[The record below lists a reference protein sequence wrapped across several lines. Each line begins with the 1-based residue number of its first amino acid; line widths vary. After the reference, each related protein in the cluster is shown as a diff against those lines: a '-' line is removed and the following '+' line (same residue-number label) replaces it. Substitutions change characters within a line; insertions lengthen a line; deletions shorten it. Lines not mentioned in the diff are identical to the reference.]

1 MALSLRLVGQYLREG
16 DARSVVDADMNE
28 LPAHAAT
35 VGLAGAIAGDA
46 VANPFKS
53 PELLDV
59 DVDHVAGML
68 AFVAADRL
76 GLVPKSSLQTRQP
89 CTPENPTDGG
99 GRDADLHGD
108 VLAGQPL
115 AAQVRQCAAATG
127 LASQTTGMTL
137 GRDERSPMPLL
148 PSVL

>member
-1 MALSLRLVGQYLREG
+1 MELSLRSSGSICEKATRE
-16 DARSVVDADMNE
+16 AVVDADMNE

-68 AFVAADRL
+68 AFVAADRFCWCD
-76 GLVPKSSLQTRQP
+76 VLQTRQP
-89 CTPENPTDGG
+89 CTPENPADGG
-99 GRDADLHGD
+99 GRDAHLHGD
-108 VLAGQPL
+108 VACRLAVGG
-115 AAQVRQCAAATG
+115 AGRRCARPRPGWSDPA
-127 LASQTTGMTL
+127 
-137 GRDERSPMPLL
+137 
-148 PSVL
+148 